1 MFRILKIS
9 FSRCSAEKTRHDII
23 VSWRNFTLSHSLL
36 KGHVNAKTRRFF
48 SLTAIAL
55 ICVLSLQLA
64 ACGSATTTRGPG
76 QTPPQITSPTPTSEA
91 TQAPTPTPSPTPIP
105 SPTPTP
111 TQAPTPTPS
120 PTPTLIPSDPT
131 AFVVHEDGGS
141 LSFPTNGSFAPQP
154 IHLNNDSNTGNKNCC
169 APLSWSAKVDP
180 GGSWLSLSQY
190 SDSLPAGANRNIFV
204 HVPIAGL
211 CSEMYIG
218 TVTFTSPQKADGS
231 LHSVEIDLDLT
242 STPSVPPCVTPT
254 PSPSAGSTST

>member
-1 MFRILKIS
+1 MFRILKVS
-9 FSRCSAEKTRHDII
+9 FGRYSAEKTRHNII
-23 VSWRNFTLSHSLL
+23 VSWRNFPLSKELL
-36 KGHVNAKTRRFF
+36 KGHVNAKTCRFF

-55 ICVLSLQLA
+55 ICVLSLQLT
-64 ACGSATTTRGPG
+64 ACGSTTATRGPG
-76 QTPPQITSPTPTSEA
+76 QTPPPQITSPTPTSEA
-91 TQAPTPTPSPTPIP
+91 TQAPTPTPSPTP
-105 SPTPTP
+105 
-111 TQAPTPTPS
+111 TQAPTPAPS

-190 SDSLPAGANRNIFV
+190 SGSLPAGANRNIFV
-204 HVPIAGL
+204 HVSIAGL
-211 CSEMYIG
+211 CSKMYIG
-218 TVTFTSPQKADGS
+218 TVTFTHPQKADGS
-231 LHSVEIDLDLT
+231 LHSVEIGLDLT

-254 PSPSAGSTST
+254 PSPSPSSTST

>member
-91 TQAPTPTPSPTPIP
+91 TQAPTPTPSPTP
-105 SPTPTP
+105 
-111 TQAPTPTPS
+111 
-120 PTPTLIPSDPT
+120 TLIPSDPT

-190 SDSLPAGANRNIFV
+190 SGSLPAGANRNIFV
-204 HVPIAGL
+204 HAPIAGL
-211 CSEMYIG
+211 CSQSYLGPSTLPIP
-218 TVTFTSPQKADGS
+218 PQTYRT
-231 LHSVEIDLDLT
+231 L
-242 STPSVPPCVTPT
+242 PP
-254 PSPSAGSTST
+254 